1 MDNTQPLR
9 IVNGQFMRGNNI
21 IEPEIGNREQ
31 IECLQAYEKAA
42 QKRPRKPKQRV
53 LNANFMRQILNI
65 HLTSN

>member
-31 IECLQAYEKAA
+31 IECLQAYEEE
-42 QKRPRKPKQRV
+42 KPHR
-53 LNANFMRQILNI
+53 ILPLPSEGQQTPI
-65 HLTSN
+65 FI

>member
-31 IECLQAYEKAA
+31 IECLQAYEKSS
-42 QKRPRKPKQRV
+42 PKSGRGSR
-53 LNANFMRQILNI
+53 NRGY
-65 HLTSN
+65 

>member
-42 QKRPRKPKQRV
+42 QKAAEEAETEGIAR
-53 LNANFMRQILNI
+53 
-65 HLTSN
+65 S

>member
-31 IECLQAYEKAA
+31 IECLQAYEKAD
-42 QKRPRKPKQRV
+42 QK
-53 LNANFMRQILNI
+53 AAEEA
-65 HLTSN
+65 